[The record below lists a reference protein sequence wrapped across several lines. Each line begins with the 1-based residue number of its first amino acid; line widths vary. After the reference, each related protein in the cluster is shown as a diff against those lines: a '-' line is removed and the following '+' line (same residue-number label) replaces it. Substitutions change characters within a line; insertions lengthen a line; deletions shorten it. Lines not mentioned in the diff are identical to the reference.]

1 MIRVSNAYT
10 TIQLNRLQQS
20 ISIDNLDGSLLYSS
34 TQFFFMA
41 LDALKDIVKKI
52 ARSSTVDKALVN
64 EIVKDIQRALIK
76 ADVNVRQVKEISEN
90 IKKRALSEE
99 PLRSLNPKEHVIR
112 IVYEELLK
120 GVGEGLEIPLR
131 KSKIMLV
138 GLQGGGKTTTAAKLG
153 KYFKDKGLK
162 TAVIAADT
170 WRPAAYEQLRQLA
183 ESVGIGF
190 YGDKNEKDAVKIVER
205 GLKELKDYDMII
217 IDTAGRHA
225 LEEDLIKEMIEIE
238 KVAKPDY
245 KFLVLDA
252 AIGQLASKQ
261 AEAFDRAIGID
272 GIIITKFDGTAKGG
286 GALSAAR
293 LIQKPIAFIG
303 SGEKVEDLERFDPA
317 GFISRLLGMGDIKSL
332 IEKIE
337 RITKEE
343 ELDAEAFIKGTF
355 TLKEVYKQI
364 EAMNKMGPIR
374 KIFEML
380 PFGLSL
386 NINDDVIE
394 MTQEKM
400 KKFKVIMD
408 SMTEEELLNPKIID
422 GSRIRRIAIGSGT
435 SPQEVKELLKY
446 YNTMKN
452 LMKRMKKGKLPRI
465 GLKRLG
471 F

>member
-1 MIRVSNAYT
+1 
-10 TIQLNRLQQS
+10 
-20 ISIDNLDGSLLYSS
+20 
-34 TQFFFMA
+34 MA
-41 LDALKDIVKKI
+41 LDALKGIVKKI
-52 ARSSTVDKALVN
+52 ARSSTIDKALVN

-90 IKKRALSEE
+90 IRKRALSEE
-99 PLRSLNPKEHVIR
+99 PLQSLNPKEHVIR

-120 GVGEGLEIPLR
+120 GVGEGLEIPL
-131 KSKIMLV
+131 KKAKIMLV

-170 WRPAAYEQLRQLA
+170 WRPAAYEQLKQLA

-190 YGDKNEKDAVKIVER
+190 YGDKNEKNAVKIVER
-205 GLKELKDYDMII
+205 GLKELKDYDMVI

-261 AEAFDRAIGID
+261 AEAFDKAIGID

-343 ELDAEAFIKGTF
+343 EIDAEAFVKGTF
-355 TLKEVYKQI
+355 TLKDVYKQI
-364 EAMNKMGPIR
+364 EAVNKMGPIR

-386 NINDDVIE
+386 NVNEDVIE

-435 SPQEVKELLKY
+435 SPQEVRELLKY

-452 LMKRMKKGKLPRI
+452 LMKRMKKGKLPRL
-465 GLKRLG
+465 GLKKFG

>member
-1 MIRVSNAYT
+1 
-10 TIQLNRLQQS
+10 
-20 ISIDNLDGSLLYSS
+20 
-34 TQFFFMA
+34 MA
-41 LDALKDIVKKI
+41 LDALKDIVRKI

-76 ADVNVRQVKEISEN
+76 ADVNVLQVKEISEN
-90 IKKRALSEE
+90 IRKRALSEE
-99 PLRSLNPKEHVIR
+99 PLQSLNPKEHVIR

-120 GVGEGLEIPLR
+120 GVGEGLEIPL
-131 KSKIMLV
+131 KKAKIMLV

-170 WRPAAYEQLRQLA
+170 WRPAAYEQLKQLA

-190 YGDKNEKDAVKIVER
+190 YGDKNEKDAIKIVER
-205 GLKELKDYDMII
+205 GLKELKNYDMII

-238 KVAKPDY
+238 RVAKPDY

-261 AEAFDRAIGID
+261 AEAFDKAIGID

-303 SGEKVEDLERFDPA
+303 SGEKVEDLERFDPT

-343 ELDAEAFIKGTF
+343 ELDPEAFIKGTF
-355 TLKEVYKQI
+355 TLKDVYKQI
-364 EAMNKMGPIR
+364 EAMNKMGPLR

-386 NINDDVIE
+386 NVNDDVIE

-452 LMKRMKKGKLPRI
+452 LMKRMKKGKIPRF
-465 GLKRLG
+465 GLKKLG

>member
-1 MIRVSNAYT
+1 
-10 TIQLNRLQQS
+10 
-20 ISIDNLDGSLLYSS
+20 
-34 TQFFFMA
+34 MA
-41 LDALKDIVKKI
+41 LDALKEIVKKI
-52 ARSSTVDKALVN
+52 ARSSTIDKALVN
-64 EIVKDIQRALIK
+64 EIVKDIQRALIR

-99 PLRSLNPKEHVIR
+99 PLKSLNPKEHVIK

-120 GVGEGLEIPLR
+120 GVGEGLDIPLE
-131 KSKIMLV
+131 KAKIMLV

-153 KYFKDKGLK
+153 KYFKDRGLK
-162 TAVIAADT
+162 AAVIAGDT
-170 WRPAAYEQLRQLA
+170 WRPAAYEQLKQLA

-190 YGDKNEKDAVKIVER
+190 YGDKNEKDAVKIVR
-205 GLKELKDYDMII
+205 KGLEELKDYDIVI

-225 LEEDLIKEMIEIE
+225 LEDELIKEMIDIE
-238 KVAKPDY
+238 RVAKPDY

-261 AEAFDRAIGID
+261 AEAFDKAIGID
-272 GIIITKFDGTAKGG
+272 AIIVTKFDGTAKGG

-293 LIQKPIAFIG
+293 LIRKPIAFIG
-303 SGEKVEDLERFDPA
+303 SGEKVEDLEKFDPA
-317 GFISRLLGMGDIKSL
+317 GFISRLLGMGDVKTL
-332 IEKIE
+332 LEKIE
-337 RITKEE
+337 RIAKEE
-343 ELDAEAFIKGTF
+343 ELNAEAFIKGTF
-355 TLKEVYKQI
+355 TLKDVYKQL

-380 PFGLSL
+380 PFGFSLSV
-386 NINDDVIE
+386 NDDMLE

-400 KKFKVIMD
+400 KKFRVIMD

-422 GSRIRRIAIGSGT
+422 SSRIRRIAIGSGT

-452 LMKRMKKGKLPRI
+452 LMKRVKKGKLPKW
-465 GLKRLG
+465 GLKKLG